1 MNLTQLTLAQ
11 LQKIVALVKR
21 RQKLSAEITRI
32 EKCIQKLDGS
42 GKVNRPL
49 RKAGRSTKKSPIKD
63 EILRA
68 LEAAGKKGL
77 RIRDLASTVK
87 RTPTHLSVWLATAGK
102 KVKGLKRVGY
112 GVYAYV
118 PAGK

>member
-1 MNLTQLTLAQ
+1 MNLTQLTFAQ
-11 LQKIVALVKR
+11 LQKIVGLVKER
-21 RQKLSAEITRI
+21 RKLFAEIERI
-32 EKCIQKLDGS
+32 EKSIQKLNGL

-49 RKAGRSTKKSPIKD
+49 RKVRRSTKKLPLKAD
-63 EILRA
+63 VLRT

-77 RIRDLASTVK
+77 RIRDLAATVK